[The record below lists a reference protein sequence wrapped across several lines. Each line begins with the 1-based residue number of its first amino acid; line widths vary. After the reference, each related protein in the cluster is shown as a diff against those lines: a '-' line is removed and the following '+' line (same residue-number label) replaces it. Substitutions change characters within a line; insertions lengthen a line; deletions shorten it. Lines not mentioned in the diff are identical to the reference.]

1 MSKEE
6 IALELTKL
14 IYPIA
19 HHDNKMSNQKQKQEE
34 LVTNLYN
41 YIFSNMTDSKHSEA

>member
-14 IYPIA
+14 ISNRLIRECELNNNLDIA
-19 HHDNKMSNQKQKQEE
+19 KHITDTYINIYNNLTAISQE
-34 LVTNLYN
+34 
-41 YIFSNMTDSKHSEA
+41 